1 MSDPVQFLEAPRFP
15 DIVASIASGGPAYST
30 TITQLKSGH
39 EQRNENWSEG
49 LHSWEF
55 PNAMEEISRARA
67 LIAFFHVM
75 RGRAAGFRYRDRFD
89 HEVFEGEGIVSYA
102 EGGKLQLGK
111 LYSTGGFTQGR
122 TIRKPDS
129 VGFALKRNTA
139 PTAAF
144 TLDTTTGLVQLT
156 ADATAVITDVSKAN
170 PGVVTTAAAHGFVT
184 GQAVTLRD
192 ILGMVEANLPDLQIT
207 VLSATTFS
215 IGIDTTGFTT
225 YISGG
230 SASVYAQL
238 EDAPVSLAITGI
250 TGGVTK
256 TVTTAGLHG
265 LTTGKSVLITGVVG
279 LTGIN
284 NKTYVVTYVSP
295 TSFSIT
301 DNTIGG
307 GYTSGGVASF
317 TRVATDSFSWTGL
330 FDVPVRFDIDEL
342 KLSGPSG
349 LLEWS
354 SLKVQEIRV

>member
-39 EQRNENWSEG
+39 EQRNENWAEA
-49 LHSWEF
+49 LHSWDF
-55 PNAMEEISRARA
+55 PGAMEEMSRARA

-89 HEVFEGEGIVSYA
+89 HDVFEGEGIVSYA
-102 EGGKLQLGK
+102 GGGALQLGK
-111 LYSTGGFTQGR
+111 AYGFGGFTQNR
-122 TIRKPDS
+122 TIRKPDAT
-129 VGFALKRNTA
+129 GFALKRNTA
-139 PTAAF
+139 STSAF
-144 TLDTTTGLVQLT
+144 TLDTTAGLVQLT
-156 ADATAVITDVSKAN
+156 PDATAVVTDVSKAN

-192 ILGMVEANLPDLQIT
+192 ILGMTEANLPDLQII
-207 VLSATTFS
+207 VLSTTTFS

-225 YISGG
+225 YVSGG
-230 SASVYAQL
+230 TASVYAQL
-238 EDAPVSLAITGI
+238 NDASVSLAITGI
-250 TGGVTK
+250 TGGVTR

-265 LTTGKSVLITGVVG
+265 LITGKSVLITGVVG

-284 NKTYVVTYVSP
+284 KTYIVTYVSP

-307 GYTSGGVASF
+307 GYTSGGTVSF
-317 TRVATDSFSWTGL
+317 TRVATDIFSWTGV
-330 FDVPVRFDIDEL
+330 FDVPCRFDIDDL
-342 KLSGPSG
+342 KLSGPDG